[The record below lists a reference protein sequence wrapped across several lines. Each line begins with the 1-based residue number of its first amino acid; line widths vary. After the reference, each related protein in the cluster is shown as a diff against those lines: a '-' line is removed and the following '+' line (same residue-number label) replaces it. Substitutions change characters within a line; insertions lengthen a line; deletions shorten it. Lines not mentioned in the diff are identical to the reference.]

1 MHRSSRRPI
10 WRNRGRILPETGM
23 IRSKRTNM
31 RKYTKIKKIFGAI
44 ALAAAV
50 AFTPLMAR
58 AEDDVPYDTYNYNY
72 WEDIVKTPAAYTPDG
87 NVSGLDVGTTNF
99 REPQDICISDAG
111 EVYVADTGNNRI
123 VVMDN
128 KMTKVNRI
136 IDSFTRDGEEDHF
149 SAPYGVC
156 VSENNHLYIADSN
169 NARIVELTP
178 EGEFIKIVNEPKS
191 EILEEDFVF
200 IPLKVTVDYADR
212 IYVISK
218 GAFEG
223 ILVFESDGVF
233 SGYFGTIDVKISVW
247 EKFWRRFASKEERS
261 NTQLYIPTEFTGID
275 VDSGG
280 FIYASNIDSDG
291 KQAVRRL
298 NPQGKDVIQKGENGN
313 VGGDIRIAKY
323 GEYSGPSEIVDVV
336 YRGQGK
342 YSLLDRKRGRIF
354 TYDKEGNLLYIFGGI
369 GLQKGTFQTPVAI
382 EAIEDEI
389 LVLDAGRN
397 SILKFRETNYGALIN
412 DAVGLRFDGDETQA
426 IDKWQKGL
434 ELDQNNELANNGIGK
449 AYLTSG
455 DNEKAMHYFE
465 LGMNKKYYS
474 IAFKRYRNQILADN
488 LAWILSGLIV
498 LIAALV
504 IWTRWRNKK
513 KGKKREEG
521 LL

>member
-1 MHRSSRRPI
+1 MKK
-10 WRNRGRILPETGM
+10 RI
-23 IRSKRTNM
+23 RT
-31 RKYTKIKKIFGAI
+31 FLG
-44 ALAAAV
+44 ALALSFVV
-50 AFTPLMAR
+50 AISGMTVH
-58 AEDDVPYDTYNYNY
+58 AEEDVPYDTYNYNY
-72 WEDIVKTPAAYTPDG
+72 WKDIVRTPAAYTPDG
-87 NVSGLDVGTTNF
+87 NVSGEDVGTTAF
-99 REPQDICISDAG
+99 KEPQDMCVSDAG

-136 IDSFTRDGEEDHF
+136 IDSFTRDGEEEHF
-149 SAPYGVC
+149 NAPYGVC
-156 VSENNHLYIADSN
+156 VSENNQLYVADSN
-169 NARIVELTP
+169 NARIVVMTP

-191 EILEEDFVF
+191 EILEDNFVF

-223 ILVFESDGVF
+223 ILVFEATGDF
-233 SGYFGTIDVKISVW
+233 SGYFGTIEVKISLW
-247 EKFWRRFASKEERS
+247 DKFWRRFASKEERS

-280 FIYASNIDSDG
+280 FIYASNIDSEG
-291 KQAVRRL
+291 VQAVRRL

-313 VGGDIRIAKY
+313 VGGDLKIGLY
-323 GEYSGPSEIVDVV
+323 GDYSGPSEIVDVV
-336 YRGQGK
+336 YRDKGK

-369 GLQKGTFQTPVAI
+369 GLQKGTFQTPAAI

-389 LVLDAGRN
+389 LVLDSGRN
-397 SILKFRETNYGALIN
+397 TILKFRETNYGNLIN
-412 DAVGLRFDGDETQA
+412 EAVGLRFDGDETRA
-426 IDKWQKGL
+426 IELWQKVL
-434 ELDQNNELANNGIGK
+434 ELDENNELANNGIGK
-449 AYLTSG
+449 AYLTAG
-455 DNEKAMHYFE
+455 DNKKAMHYFE

-474 IAFKRYRNQILADN
+474 IAYKRYRNQILADN
-488 LAWILSGLIV
+488 LGWILSIVIV
-498 LIAALV
+498 LIIGLV
-504 IWTRWRNKK
+504 VFKRIRNKK